1 MNKLVNIF
9 YNLVLGI
16 TLGSSFALAAFV
28 APVIFNTD
36 IALGRDILSRFQ
48 EGLIMTAVFKKYSIL
63 LNITVIVILL
73 IEGIQIAVYKKRDYL
88 QLGIAFVVLVTSLL
102 FTGYFTPAIIQAQV
116 SGPGIIQSE
125 AFQAMH
131 QASVLDFSFILVSL
145 FVLMIKV
152 SCSEGK
158 T

>member
-1 MNKLVNIF
+1 MDKLVSIF
-9 YNLVLGI
+9 YNLILGI
-16 TLGSSFALAAFV
+16 ALGSSFALAAFV
-28 APVIFNTD
+28 APVIFNSD
-36 IALGRDILSRFQ
+36 LALSQQILTRFQ
-48 EGLIMTAVFKKYSIL
+48 EGLIMTAVFKKYSVL

-73 IEGIQIAVYKKRDYL
+73 MEGLQIAVYKKRDYL
-88 QLGIAFVVLVTSLL
+88 QLGIAFVVLVSSLL
-102 FTGYFTPAIIQAQV
+102 FTVYFTPAIIQAQA
-116 SGPGIIQSE
+116 SGPGITQSE

-145 FVLMIKV
+145 FLLMIKA